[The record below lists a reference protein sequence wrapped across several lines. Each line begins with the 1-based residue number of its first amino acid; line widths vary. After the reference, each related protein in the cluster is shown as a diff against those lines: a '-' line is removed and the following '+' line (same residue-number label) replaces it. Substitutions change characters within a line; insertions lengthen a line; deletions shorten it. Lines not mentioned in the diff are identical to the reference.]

1 MIKYSEFTSMTPN
14 LHCEPYY
21 LVSLFNLVFS
31 DFSLNLIGNVLVSL
45 TLKDTRTGLTCLLA
59 SEGLDR

>member
-1 MIKYSEFTSMTPN
+1 MTPN
-14 LHCEPYY
+14 LRCEP
-21 LVSLFNLVFS
+21 LLRVSLFNLFYS